1 MAVAVRAAQG
11 SRRAAAADNLRRYHR
26 DEGMRIVRLRFGIFA
41 VVVAAAMIMP
51 GTASA
56 ASKPVITSYVAMA
69 GVPTHVA
76 AGGMLAFTETYVEK
90 SSYDAELELLSV
102 ELWNTCLCS
111 KDRTDGTVASYLDPA
126 SHTWKTSPRAE
137 GDSYSLDIHMRV
149 KPNQTVSVPVRIK
162 LAGWPSGTYKLSV
175 DGVVVGNVVADDG
188 TYDFDFKFHS
198 AADRSFT
205 VGGTTSKPKPTPT
218 PATHSTSPA
227 HSAPKPTPTSSPAST
242 VSSAPAAVATPEQ
255 LSSAIPGLGTP
266 PATLAAAEVATS
278 GVGGIAVVGAGLVV
292 VAALLGGGYYWR
304 RRRLD

>member
-1 MAVAVRAAQG
+1 
-11 SRRAAAADNLRRYHR
+11 
-26 DEGMRIVRLRFGIFA
+26 VRLRFGIFA

-76 AGGMLAFTETYVEK
+76 AGGTLAFTETYVEK
-90 SSYDAELELLSV
+90 SSYDAELNLLSV

-126 SHTWKTSPRAE
+126 SHTWKTSSRAE

-149 KPNQTVSVPVRIK
+149 KPNQKVSVPVRIK

-218 PATHSTSPA
+218 PTPAKHSTSPA
-227 HSAPKPTPTSSPAST
+227 HSAHEPTPTSSPAST

-266 PATLAAAEVATS
+266 AATLAAAAVATS
-278 GVGGIAVVGAGLVV
+278 GMGGIAVVGVGLVV

-304 RRRLD
+304 RRRLDRPSA